1 MLRDIKHPNVV
12 RLFGVEEVKK
22 DVYIVLE
29 FCDAGSLKDLKNHL
43 KNQMKALGIPE
54 VKGKSGLSEILVFDI
69 FCQICSGMAEVNR
82 QSTVADDIEY
92 MHRDLKLDNIMLT
105 KSNIVK
111 IVDFGLARAIIGED
125 MYKLEQYSALGT
137 PKYVATEL
145 VLFEKY
151 NVNCDVFS
159 VGVIIFELLTGNQLF
174 GEARVPLPCNSRIW
188 WT

>member
-1 MLRDIKHPNVV
+1 M
-12 RLFGVEEVKK
+12 
-22 DVYIVLE
+22 
-29 FCDAGSLKDLKNHL
+29 
-43 KNQMKALGIPE
+43 
-54 VKGKSGLSEILVFDI
+54 
-69 FCQICSGMAEVNR
+69 NR

-105 KSNIVK
+105 KNNIVK

-174 GEARVPLPCNSRIW
+174 GEARVPLSRNSRIW